1 MIARGLNAFRRLTDK
16 WGRDGATG
24 VYRSLRMHVGDFSQ
38 RRYRELMWGA
48 RAALSRSVGAR
59 LLPAYIAGN
68 GSWMLLD
75 LRDKGISRDLFLW
88 RAREPQAAEL
98 LKGLLTPGMTVLDI
112 GANIGYYA
120 LLEARGV
127 GSSGHIY
134 AFEPVPET
142 YDLLVRNVRM
152 NGYSWVQCHR
162 IALSS
167 QPRPQMAMNVMDR
180 SNLAHVASLGILD
193 NAEWAFGEA
202 VGRKGVIEVQA
213 TTIDRFLAET
223 KSSAPIGLIRMD
235 VEGYET
241 EVIEGAYDTLRD
253 ARNKFLKLFM
263 ELHPRLYRNV
273 HPNPIKA
280 MLEELAESGFAPRYL
295 LDARGI
301 LEGLHVRE
309 CIDLGGEKLPASH
322 IFLERE
328 W

>member
-1 MIARGLNAFRRLTDK
+1 MDVFRRLTNK
-16 WGRDGATG
+16 WSRDGATG
-24 VYRSLRMHVGDFSQ
+24 VYRSLRLRIGDFSQ

-48 RAALSRSVGAR
+48 RAALSAHVGTR
-59 LLPAYIAGN
+59 FLPAYITGN
-68 GSWMLLD
+68 ASWMVLD

-88 RAREPQAAEL
+88 RAREPLAAEL

-127 GSSGHIY
+127 GSRGHIY

-152 NGYSWVQCHR
+152 NCYSWVQCHR

-167 QPRPQMAMNVMDR
+167 RPQPGMTMNIMDR
-180 SNLAHVASLGILD
+180 SNLSHVASLGILD
-193 NAEWAFGEA
+193 DPEWAFGEA
-202 VGRKGVIEVQA
+202 VGTKGVIEVQT
-213 TTIDRFLAET
+213 TTIDRFLDENRI
-223 KSSAPIGLIRMD
+223 SDPIGLIRMD
-235 VEGYET
+235 VEGYEN
-241 EVIEGAYDTLRD
+241 EIIEGGYDTLRD
-253 ARNKFLKLFM
+253 PKNKFLKLFM
-263 ELHPRLYRNV
+263 ELHARLYRNV
-273 HPNPIKA
+273 QPNPIKA
-280 MLEELAESGFAPRYL
+280 MLEDLVESGFVPRYL

-322 IFLERE
+322 IFLERA